1 MIINPIIDTI
11 GVGGLTSSAFASYGS
26 LVSLDDCLSG
36 LYADEDIYNTSLT
49 VTTSTSSSL
58 LSEMMDLEKNGYN
71 TVQAMTYIESCS
83 IEERNDLINQID
95 QLLNEESKS
104 DVKTLSRR
112 I

>member
-11 GVGGLTSSAFASYGS
+11 GVGGLTSSGFAIYGS
-26 LVSLDDCLSG
+26 GVSLDNWLSDI
-36 LYADEDIYNTSLT
+36 YADETSVI
-49 VTTSTSSSL
+49 VTTSSSSSL

-83 IEERNDLINQID
+83 IEERDDLINQID